1 VFAEPDKVGN
11 PAYVNSCFLGQIID
25 LKLKKKKRYSLLTK
39 KLTKIRIKE
48 EK

>member
-25 LKLKKKKRYSLLTK
+25 LKLKKKRYSLLTK